1 MDKSPSYICVY
12 NLVSL
17 KREKV
22 PFPNE
27 RKHTFRA
34 ALNSVL
40 SPPVSFARWQ
50 NLKVSH
56 FDFFLFFI
64 SHPERAHPTPPA
76 SEKLLSDSVK
86 TFTLQYTPQSLPVF
100 LRRQFSLLLFNFGGK
115 IQWISAS
122 CKSCH
127 LRMFPIEVN
136 VEDAYWAPNIYR
148 VLYWAFKDKQITDPR
163 SQVHTGDQ
171 SVNHHTMVP
180 RKPW

>member
-1 MDKSPSYICVY
+1 MDKSPSYTCVY

-22 PFPNE
+22 PFPDE

-100 LRRQFSLLLFNFGGK
+100 LRRQFSCFSTLEEKFSESQQAVNPVICECFR
-115 IQWISAS
+115 
-122 CKSCH
+122 
-127 LRMFPIEVN
+127 LR
-136 VEDAYWAPNIYR
+136 
-148 VLYWAFKDKQITDPR
+148 
-163 SQVHTGDQ
+163 
-171 SVNHHTMVP
+171 
-180 RKPW
+180 